1 MTAPHICDP
10 DDDEWEIYL
19 VWIDGALYPIPM
31 QRKHPAPRSAW
42 WERLAA
48 IFARRRR

>member
-10 DDDEWEIYL
+10 D
-19 VWIDGALYPIPM
+19 PS
-31 QRKHPAPRSAW
+31 PRSAW

-48 IFARRRR
+48 IFARWRR

>member
-10 DDDEWEIYL
+10 D
-19 VWIDGALYPIPM
+19 IP
-31 QRKHPAPRSAW
+31 RHIGW

-48 IFARRRR
+48 IFARWRR